1 MSIKTEVTRVH
12 SPYLGRH
19 FWVAKADLAD
29 GRATLLPFYTRDG
42 RKWADTA
49 AGERAIRRGAAW
61 QLHRDNID
69 ALPMT
74 DDEVANILAAAAA
87 ENAHSLLEDQP

>member
-1 MSIKTEVTRVH
+1 MSIKTKVTRVH

-49 AGERAIRRGAAW
+49 AGGLWRDAGGLWRR
-61 QLHRDNID
+61 R
-69 ALPMT
+69 
-74 DDEVANILAAAAA
+74 
-87 ENAHSLLEDQP
+87 